1 MIELIDV
8 RKGYP
13 LPGRRRC
20 DVLSGVSLQVR
31 RGEIV
36 AIRGRSGAGKS
47 TLLSIMGLL
56 LRPTL
61 GKVVID
67 GEPAESMTDRARSSI
82 RCRRIGF
89 VFQEHNLLP
98 NLSVVENVMLPMKYA
113 GVRRRTASRR
123 AEELLDELGLAG
135 FGNLSPRRLS
145 GGERQRVGIA
155 RALANDHA
163 YLFLDEPTGSLDDES
178 AEGVLRT
185 IGMLGERRDIG
196 VVIVSHADAVAGL
209 ADRRFVLSDGELHGV

>member
-8 RKGYP
+8 SKWYP
-13 LPGRRRC
+13 LPGRRRR
-20 DVLSGVSLQVR
+20 DVLTGVSLQVH
-31 RGEIV
+31 RGEV
-36 AIRGRSGAGKS
+36 VVIRGRSGAGKS
-47 TLLSIMGLL
+47 TLLSVMGIL

-67 GEPAESMTDRARSSI
+67 GEPAGDMPDRARSHI

-98 NLSVVENVMLPMKYA
+98 NMTVVENVMLPMRYA
-113 GVRRRTASRR
+113 GVRRRAATRR

-155 RALANDHA
+155 RALANDRA
-163 YLFLDEPTGSLDDES
+163 YLLLDEPTGSLDDES
-178 AEGVLRT
+178 AQGVLRT

-196 VVIVSHADAVAGL
+196 VVVV
-209 ADRRFVLSDGELHGV
+209 